1 MLLRLMMTMPA
12 MPNPRSIP
20 LDNVEYTL
28 QLDWRFSWYRVAFLC
43 NWPFWRLSLMVK
55 PLFEIINWIIDYGRI
70 KRLVNTKINQSESS
84 INTFTHLSI
93 IDIIKLLGCN
103 DYKHFSKY
111 MISFNNIKYPQY
123 ARPTNNFSSTQQ
135 QTQHNNPKKAQLY
148 ALSQTIPITA
158 NSIIYSP

>member
-1 MLLRLMMTMPA
+1 
-12 MPNPRSIP
+12 
-20 LDNVEYTL
+20 
-28 QLDWRFSWYRVAFLC
+28 
-43 NWPFWRLSLMVK
+43 MVK
-55 PLFEIINWIIDYGRI
+55 PLFKIINWIIDYGRI

-135 QTQHNNPKKAQLY
+135 TQHNNPNKAQLY